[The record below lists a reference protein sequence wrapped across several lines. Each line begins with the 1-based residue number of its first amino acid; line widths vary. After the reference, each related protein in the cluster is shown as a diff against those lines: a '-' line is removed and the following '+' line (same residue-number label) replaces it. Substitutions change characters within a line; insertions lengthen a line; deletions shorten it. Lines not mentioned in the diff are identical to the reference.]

1 MTSTFRE
8 NKTAIRV
15 TNRILTM
22 AVAAATLWPICA
34 EAQPYA
40 PPPARRQF
48 LSVSYDWLYTWPLHF
63 AEHPLADLVGA
74 DVGRAEPPYDYQTR
88 DGSTRIDVLEFKRRG
103 HGVGVTVYPLGMS
116 VGPTLGVRGS
126 IENLPDIRIVF
137 DGPGTLDSYA
147 LTNALAYDIGA
158 GLYVADRAPGWGLG
172 SYAFII
178 GGVGRITSDL
188 GDGKRYFAEGGGG
201 VQSGPIGFE
210 ISAKFGWNRL
220 SEPIEH
226 RFLTVPINM
235 RATVSF

>member
-1 MTSTFRE
+1 MRVVAAWRIST
-8 NKTAIRV
+8 
-15 TNRILTM
+15 L

-40 PPPARRQF
+40 GAPVRRQF
-48 LSVSYDWLYTWPLHF
+48 LSVSYGWLYTWPLHF
-63 AEHPLADLVGA
+63 AEHPLADLVGT
-74 DVGRAEPPYDYQTR
+74 DVGDADPPYDYQTR
-88 DGSTRIDVLEFKRRG
+88 DGSTLIDVLEFKRRG
-103 HGVGVTVYPLGMS
+103 QGVGVTVYPLGMS
-116 VGPTLGVRGS
+116 VGPTLGLRGS
-126 IENLPDIRIVF
+126 IESIPDIRILF
-137 DGPGTLDSYA
+137 DGPGALDSYT
-147 LTNALAYDIGA
+147 LTNALAYDVGA

-172 SYAFII
+172 SYAFIL

-188 GDGKRYFAEGGGG
+188 GSGKRYFAEGGGG

-220 SEPIEH
+220 TAPVEH

>member
-1 MTSTFRE
+1 LTEKRALT
-8 NKTAIRV
+8 TW
-15 TNRILTM
+15 RILTVA
-22 AVAAATLWPICA
+22 AVAATLWPICV
-34 EAQPYA
+34 EAQPTAA
-40 PPPARRQF
+40 PQARRQF
-48 LSVSYDWLYTWPLHF
+48 LTVSYDWQYTWPLHF
-63 AEHPLADLVGA
+63 AEHPLEDLVGTG
-74 DVGRAEPPYDYQTR
+74 VGRAEPPYDYQTR
-88 DGSTRIDVLEFKRRG
+88 DGSTLIDVLEFKRRG

-137 DGPGTLDSYA
+137 DGPGTLDSYT
-147 LTNALAYDIGA
+147 LTNALAYDVGA

-220 SEPIEH
+220 SEPVEH